1 MNKSILLVGV
11 PPEAQIAE
19 RLYRL
24 LQPVGRVTLA
34 QGNEYDDQEYAMVIF
49 NAATIK
55 NINNEVDKVMLE
67 QPKASVFIL
76 TASPTFQRARSA
88 VRKGVQYIDKSL
100 TDEEINK
107 VFRNAMRT
115 T

>member
-11 PPEAQIAE
+11 SPEAQIAE
-19 RLYRL
+19 RLQRL
-24 LQPVGRVTLA
+24 LQSVGCLTLA
-34 QGNEYDDQEYAMVIF
+34 KGNEYSDKEYAMVIL
-49 NAATIK
+49 NSATIK
-55 NINNEVDKVMLE
+55 NLNAEVDQIMRA
-67 QPKASVFIL
+67 QPNATIYIL

-107 VFRNAMRT
+107 IFRRASRAP
-115 T
+115 